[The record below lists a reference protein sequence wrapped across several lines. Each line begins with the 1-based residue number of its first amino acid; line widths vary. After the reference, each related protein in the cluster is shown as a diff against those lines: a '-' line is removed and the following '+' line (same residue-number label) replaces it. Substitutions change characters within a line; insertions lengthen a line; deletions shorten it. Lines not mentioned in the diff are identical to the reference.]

1 MTVYN
6 FAEQFFKAPGPRNED
21 IGPWSGKK
29 FREEVLEIW
38 FKIGDPIEIDASG
51 TVLNFGPSFLS
62 EAFGKMAIK
71 FGEKRFYEIIHV
83 SNEGN
88 RNKKLKELIIKH
100 VDIAL
105 KKSK

>member
-6 FAEQFFKAPGPRNED
+6 FAEKFCKAPGPRTEN
-21 IGPWSGKK
+21 IGPCSGEK
-29 FREEVLEIW
+29 FRVEVLEKW
-38 FKIGDPIEIDASG
+38 FEAGDPIEIDVSD

-62 EAFGKMAIK
+62 EAFGKIAIK

-83 SNEGN
+83 SDKGN

-100 VDIAL
+100 VTIAL
-105 KKSK
+105 SKSK